1 MATRAAPKPDDVF
14 ITPEEHARALAE
26 QARQLATLDDDTEDT
41 PEDRVK
47 RVLADLR
54 DDSRA
59 VVKLYRRGAANKI
72 FWCDDFPLSDFDA
85 GGFQLIRERFGPGE
99 YQIRVYG
106 NGGVKT
112 KADINIM
119 GATANAPAPTHQNN
133 NELGAVLS
141 AIQAQNQTLLDFMQ
155 RQNAPAPAVDPMAQM
170 KSMME
175 LMVLMKSA
183 TATPPPPAPSPIG
196 EIVAAMRELRGAAKE
211 LIPGEAEDKE
221 PSMMQLAGQIVP
233 VLRDVLTQNRMP
245 ADTPMPQIAVPE
257 SIAHAPNPI
266 QEIPPQPQTQQQS
279 QTPQTD
285 DDEMN
290 ALQKIKLA
298 ALVQKLLQ
306 MAVENKPAQDGADLI
321 LDKAPDEVIDFLDA
335 PEWWEAL
342 AGAVPAL
349 VPHRVWL
356 TAVRDLVVA
365 SLEDPEEPPTP
376 AP

>member
-1 MATRAAPKPDDVF
+1 MATRSATKPDDVF
-14 ITPEEHARALAE
+14 ITPEEHSRALAE
-26 QARQLATLDDDTEDT
+26 QARQLAIAADDDTEDT

-119 GATANAPAPTHQNN
+119 GATANAPAQTHQNN

-211 LIPGEAEDKE
+211 LMPGEAEDKE

-233 VLRDVLTQNRMP
+233 VLQSVLTQNRAPQMP
-245 ADTPMPQIAVPE
+245 VEAMPQIAMPE

-266 QEIPPQPQTQQQS
+266 QETPQQPQQ
-279 QTPQTD
+279 PATD
-285 DDEMN
+285 DEEMN

-321 LDKAPDEVIDFLDA
+321 LDKAPDEVIEFLDS
-335 PEWWEAL
+335 PEWWDAL

-356 TAVRDLVVA
+356 TSVRDLVVA
-365 SLEDPEEPPTP
+365 SLEDPENP
-376 AP
+376 APAP